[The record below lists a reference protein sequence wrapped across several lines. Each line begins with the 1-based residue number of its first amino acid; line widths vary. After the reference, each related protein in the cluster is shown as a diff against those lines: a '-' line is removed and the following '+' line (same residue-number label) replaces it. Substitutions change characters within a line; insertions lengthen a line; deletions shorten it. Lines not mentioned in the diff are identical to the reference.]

1 MVLTKNVRLELE
13 GTRWYVENFNNADIL
28 LAETKL
34 NQSVY
39 IGHSKD
45 SVITIPGKINNLT
58 IDNCENTTIRF
69 AGIVSSCEIVNCK
82 QLTIM
87 ARGTVPT
94 IQVDISDG
102 VHLYLKESI
111 YDTRIINATTSN
123 VSLSAV
129 LGNTVDQ
136 IVNYDIPSS
145 IFADQFVS
153 HIEKDR
159 TLKTINSKAFKVP
172 GSAMMVL
179 M

>member
-13 GTRWYVENFNNADIL
+13 GTRWYVENFNKADVL

-69 AGIVSSCEIVNCK
+69 AGIVSSCQIVNSK

-87 ARGTVPT
+87 ARGAVPT
-94 IQVDISDG
+94 IQVDLSDG
-102 VHLYLKESI
+102 VHLYLSAESI
-111 YDTRIINATTSN
+111 FDTRIINATTSN
-123 VSLSAV
+123 LSLSAV
-129 LGNTVDQ
+129 LGSEQ
-136 IVNYDIPSS
+136 IVEYEIPSS

-153 HIEKDR
+153 RVDKDR
-159 TLKTINSKAFKVP
+159 TLKTINSNAFKVP
-172 GSAMMVL
+172 GSA
-179 M
+179 